1 MNQQDLPEHIL
12 KLLDVVED
20 DVYIYLVLELVDGGD
35 FFGFIHNNHQ
45 QMEFE
50 KNKLQKIQNL
60 NNNITAKSNMNES
73 KTNDNDN
80 NMEEDGLSQSGDTM
94 IENWEIR
101 MRKVFYQIATSI
113 KWLHSK
119 QVCHLDISLENALI
133 DNNDNIKII
142 DFGLAKYFN
151 NNNNSFIM
159 PAKRIGKP
167 RCMSPEVFNINTFDG
182 RLADSWSV
190 GIMLFMMLL
199 GIPPWN
205 FPSES
210 ETIYRMI
217 KAGRIRDV
225 IIYNNK
231 KGMMSNDA
239 LDLLI
244 RFFKPEN
251 ERIYLDQ
258 VLQHPFCAF

>member
-1 MNQQDLPEHIL
+1 MQQQDLPQHIL
-12 KLLDVVED
+12 KLLNVVED

-35 FFGFIHNNHQ
+35 FFAFIHNNHQ
-45 QMEFE
+45 QMEYE
-50 KNKLQKIQNL
+50 KNKLQKMQQA
-60 NNNITAKSNMNES
+60 NNKLSTSNANES
-73 KTNDNDN
+73 KQGQNDDN
-80 NMEEDGLSQSGDTM
+80 NMEEDTASISGDLL
-94 IENWEIR
+94 IENWELR

-133 DNNDNIKII
+133 DNSDNIKII
-142 DFGLAKYFN
+142 DFGLAKYFEN
-151 NNNNSFIM
+151 DSSFKM

-167 RCMSPEVFNINTFDG
+167 RCMSPEVFNIKLFDA
-182 RLADSWSV
+182 RSADSWSV

-205 FPSES
+205 FPSQS

-225 IIYNNK
+225 IVYNNK

-258 VLQHPFCAF
+258 VLTHPFCAF